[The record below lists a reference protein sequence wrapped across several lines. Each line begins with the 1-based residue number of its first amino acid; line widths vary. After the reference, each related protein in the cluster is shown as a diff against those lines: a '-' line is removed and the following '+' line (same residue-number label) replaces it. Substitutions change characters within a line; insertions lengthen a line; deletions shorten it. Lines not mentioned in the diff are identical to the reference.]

1 MDEDQSGSRIGQAK
15 EAQYL
20 RPGQENHLTRHENTE
35 CHDAEQ
41 DLGARETPFRQDVA
55 VDSADGRRNNG
66 GRYDHRHRIIKEG
79 VDSFTRAADTEFAPS
94 LYPVIEGKGV
104 RHADKAVAAD
114 IAEIAERIE

>member
-79 VDSFTRAADTEFAPS
+79 LYPFTSAANTEFAPS
-94 LYPVIEGKGV
+94 LYPVIERKAV
-104 RHADKAVAAD
+104 RQSDQSVAAD
-114 IAEIAERIE
+114 IAAIA